1 MKTAT
6 LEWIAKAEEDWSVAT
21 SLARRRKTPVPN
33 SVCYH
38 CQQCAEKY
46 LKARLE
52 EAGVLIFKSHD
63 LPYLLAL
70 FAPHEPLWSGMG
82 QALLNLSQ
90 YAVKFRYPGHD
101 ASEQQA
107 RNALQDCRAFRK
119 IARAAFGL

>member
-6 LEWIAKAEEDWSVAT
+6 LEWIAKGEEDWSVAQ
-21 SLARRRKTPVPN
+21 SLARRRRKPVHN

-63 LPYLLAL
+63 LPHLLTL
-70 FAPHEPLWSGMG
+70 VIQCH
-82 QALLNLSQ
+82 
-90 YAVKFRYPGHD
+90 
-101 ASEQQA
+101 
-107 RNALQDCRAFRK
+107 
-119 IARAAFGL
+119 

>member
-6 LEWIAKAEEDWSVAT
+6 LEWIAKAEEDWSVAQ
-21 SLARRRKTPVPN
+21 SLARRRRKPVHN

-52 EAGVLIFKSHD
+52 AAGVLIFKSHD
-63 LPYLLAL
+63 LPHLLTL
-70 FAPHEPLWSGMG
+70 VLPHEPLWAGMSL
-82 QALLNLSQ
+82 ALLNLNQ

-101 ASEQQA
+101 ADGQQA
-107 RNALQDCRAFRK
+107 KDALNDCRAFRK